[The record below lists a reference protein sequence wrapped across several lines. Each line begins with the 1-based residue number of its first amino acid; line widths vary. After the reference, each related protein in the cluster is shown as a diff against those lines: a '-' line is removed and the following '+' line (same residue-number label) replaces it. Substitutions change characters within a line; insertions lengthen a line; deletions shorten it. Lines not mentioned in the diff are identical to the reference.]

1 MKIRLKCVSTSL
13 SARSVLNSGI
23 IIRMP
28 GIICKTSS
36 SIVKPP
42 KSLPRERESATPG
55 HGGKCNAKSRHH
67 QRHDAGIDHGM
78 RKRGLLR
85 HFAEIVQRGV
95 VVKRL
100 VLAIT
105 SSVGLKAVP
114 SMESMGRLVSRH
126 TAMIS
131 PYSRTRRIFF
141 FALSIQ
147 LTFLSSSLSSRW
159 YPQ

>member
-42 KSLPRERESATPG
+42 KSLPRERESATPAMEANVTQNPATTSATMQVLTTACG
-55 HGGKCNAKSRHH
+55 NEVFSATL
-67 QRHDAGIDHGM
+67 
-78 RKRGLLR
+78 RKLSSEGL
-85 HFAEIVQRGV
+85 

-141 FALSIQ
+141 ALSIQ